1 MSSDAPPGPET
12 WEPLPPL
19 ERRVLGVLVEKQK
32 TSKSPD
38 AYPMT
43 LNALTTGCNQKSNR
57 DPVLDLTEDVVEETL
72 GRLQRRGLV
81 SKLVGGRVDRW
92 RHLVYEAWRVS
103 KVELAVLAEL
113 LLRGPQTEGDLRGRA
128 SRMDEIKD
136 MDELR
141 AVLKKLAD
149 RRLAV
154 FVTPPD
160 RRGTVVTHGFHAPE
174 ELEAATAKFA
184 AGAFAEADTPAAR
197 PAPAPAADAVAALDA
212 RLTATVGEIDKLRQ
226 AVAGLQDQ
234 LTALRQEL
242 GAGGP

>member
-1 MSSDAPPGPET
+1 MSPDAPAGPDT

-57 DPVLDLTEDVVEETL
+57 DPVMDLTEDVVEETL

-92 RHLVYEAWRVS
+92 RHLVYEAWRVG

-136 MDELR
+136 LDELR
-141 AVLKKLAD
+141 AVLKGLAD
-149 RRLAV
+149 RRLAT

-160 RRGTVVTHGFHAPE
+160 RRGTVVTHGFHPPE
-174 ELEAATAKFA
+174 ELAAAKAKFA
-184 AGAFAEADTPAAR
+184 ASADDDPPPAR
-197 PAPAPAADAVAALDA
+197 PAPAPAPDAVAVLDA
-212 RLTATVGEIDKLRQ
+212 RLTAAVGEIDELKQ

-234 LTALRQEL
+234 LTALRREL
-242 GAGGP
+242 GTGGP